1 MGGFKLERFG
11 REFDRDPSDRYG
23 QSSHRTIDFSG
34 SVIAMHDD
42 LLIFSLK
49 SSMVLAITT
58 LIAWGDL
65 LHYRISNRAVL
76 LTLMMGLAW
85 SATNTLW
92 IGAAMG
98 LLGVLVG
105 FVLLVPFYAI
115 GGVTAGDVKWL
126 AALGAWYG
134 PRGIVG
140 VFLVSSILLGVFC
153 LASIAFRYIGF
164 ARQTQRAG
172 LAMENR
178 GIRKL
183 GSSAICNKARIDEI
197 YCSADRRSVL
207 IPYAVPVAI
216 GVLLIESYRAM
227 GA

>member
-1 MGGFKLERFG
+1 
-11 REFDRDPSDRYG
+11 
-23 QSSHRTIDFSG
+23 
-34 SVIAMHDD
+34 MHDD
-42 LLIFSLK
+42 PFVFSLK
-49 SSMVLAITT
+49 SSIVLALST

-76 LTLMMGLAW
+76 LTLMMGLVWNA
-85 SATNTLW
+85 SNSLW

-105 FVLLVPFYAI
+105 FVLLVPFYAM

-153 LASIAFRYIGF
+153 LVSIAYRYIGMV
-164 ARQTQRAG
+164 RQTPRAG
-172 LAMENR
+172 LAMESR
-178 GIRKL
+178 GTL
-183 GSSAICNKARIDEI
+183 GLGTSTSTSTIGNKARIDDV

-216 GVLLIESYRAM
+216 GVLMIESYRAM

>member
-1 MGGFKLERFG
+1 
-11 REFDRDPSDRYG
+11 
-23 QSSHRTIDFSG
+23 
-34 SVIAMHDD
+34 VIAMHDD
-42 LLIFSLK
+42 LFVFSLK
-49 SSMVLAITT
+49 SSMVLAITI
-58 LIAWGDL
+58 LVAWGDL

-85 SATNTLW
+85 NASNTLW

-98 LLGVLVG
+98 PLGVLVG
-105 FVLLVPFYAI
+105 FVLLVPFYAM

-153 LASIAFRYIGF
+153 LASIAFRYIVMG
-164 ARQTQRAG
+164 RQKSQVG
-172 LAMENR
+172 LVMKTR
-178 GIRKL
+178 GIREL
-183 GSSAICNKARIDEI
+183 GSSAVCNKARIDDV
-197 YCSADRRSVL
+197 YRSADRRSVL

-216 GVLLIESYRAM
+216 GVLMIESYRAM

>member
-1 MGGFKLERFG
+1 
-11 REFDRDPSDRYG
+11 
-23 QSSHRTIDFSG
+23 
-34 SVIAMHDD
+34 MHDD
-42 LLIFSLK
+42 PFVFSLK
-49 SSMVLAITT
+49 SSIVLALST

-76 LTLMMGLAW
+76 LTLMMGLVWNA
-85 SATNTLW
+85 SNSLW

-98 LLGVLVG
+98 LFGVLVG
-105 FVLLVPFYAI
+105 FVLLVPFYAM

-153 LASIAFRYIGF
+153 LVSIAYRYIGMV
-164 ARQTQRAG
+164 RPTPRAS
-172 LAMENR
+172 LAMESR
-178 GIRKL
+178 GIRGL
-183 GSSAICNKARIDEI
+183 GTSTSTSTSTIGNKARIDDV

-216 GVLLIESYRAM
+216 GVLMIESYRAM

>member
-1 MGGFKLERFG
+1 
-11 REFDRDPSDRYG
+11 
-23 QSSHRTIDFSG
+23 
-34 SVIAMHDD
+34 MHDD
-42 LLIFSLK
+42 LFVFSLK
-49 SSMVLAITT
+49 SSIVLALST

-76 LTLMMGLAW
+76 LTLMLGLVWNA
-85 SATNTLW
+85 SNSLW

-105 FVLLVPFYAI
+105 FVLLVPFYAM

-134 PRGIVG
+134 SRGIVG

-153 LASIAFRYIGF
+153 LVSIAYRYIGMV
-164 ARQTQRAG
+164 RQTPRAG
-172 LAMENR
+172 LAMESR
-178 GIRKL
+178 GTL
-183 GSSAICNKARIDEI
+183 GLGTSTSTIANKARIDDV
-197 YCSADRRSVL
+197 YRSADRRSVL

-216 GVLLIESYRAM
+216 GVLMIESYRAM

>member
-1 MGGFKLERFG
+1 
-11 REFDRDPSDRYG
+11 
-23 QSSHRTIDFSG
+23 
-34 SVIAMHDD
+34 MHDD
-42 LLIFSLK
+42 LFIFSLK
-49 SSMVLAITT
+49 SSIVLALST

-85 SATNTLW
+85 NASNALW

-105 FVLLVPFYAI
+105 FVLLVPFYAM

-153 LASIAFRYIGF
+153 LVSIAYRYIGMV
-164 ARQTQRAG
+164 RPTPRAS
-172 LAMENR
+172 LAMESR
-178 GIRKL
+178 GTL
-183 GSSAICNKARIDEI
+183 GLGTSTSTSTSTIGNKARIDDV

-216 GVLLIESYRAM
+216 GVLMIESYRAM
-227 GA
+227 EA

>member
-1 MGGFKLERFG
+1 
-11 REFDRDPSDRYG
+11 
-23 QSSHRTIDFSG
+23 
-34 SVIAMHDD
+34 MHDD
-42 LLIFSLK
+42 LFIFSLK
-49 SSMVLAITT
+49 SSIVLALST

-85 SATNTLW
+85 NASNALW

-105 FVLLVPFYAI
+105 FVLLVPFYAM

-140 VFLVSSILLGVFC
+140 VFLVSSFLLGVFC
-153 LASIAFRYIGF
+153 LVSIAYRYIGMV
-164 ARQTQRAG
+164 RQTPRAG
-172 LAMENR
+172 LAMESR
-178 GIRKL
+178 GILGL
-183 GSSAICNKARIDEI
+183 GSSRIGNKARIDDV

-216 GVLLIESYRAM
+216 GVLMIESYRAM
-227 GA
+227 EA

>member
-1 MGGFKLERFG
+1 
-11 REFDRDPSDRYG
+11 
-23 QSSHRTIDFSG
+23 
-34 SVIAMHDD
+34 MHDD
-42 LLIFSLK
+42 LFIFSFK
-49 SSMVLAITT
+49 SSIVLALST

-76 LTLMMGLAW
+76 LTLMMGLTWNA
-85 SATNTLW
+85 SHALW

-98 LLGVLVG
+98 LLGGLVG
-105 FVLLVPFYAI
+105 FVLLVPFYAM

-140 VFLVSSILLGVFC
+140 VFLVSSILLGIFC
-153 LASIAFRYIGF
+153 LVSIAYRYIGM
-164 ARQTQRAG
+164 ARPTPRAG
-172 LAMENR
+172 PLIENR
-178 GIRKL
+178 GIL
-183 GSSAICNKARIDEI
+183 GFGTSTSTSKIANKARIDDV

-216 GVLLIESYRAM
+216 GVLMIESYRAM

>member
-1 MGGFKLERFG
+1 M
-11 REFDRDPSDRYG
+11 PN
-23 QSSHRTIDFSG
+23 
-34 SVIAMHDD
+34 D

-76 LTLMMGLAW
+76 FTLMMGLAW
-85 SATNTLW
+85 NASNPLW
-92 IGAAMG
+92 IGATMG

-105 FVLLVPFYAI
+105 FVLLVPFYAL

-153 LASIAFRYIGF
+153 LASIAFRYFGMV
-164 ARQTQRAG
+164 RQTPRGG
-172 LAMENR
+172 LVMETR
-178 GIRKL
+178 GIREL
-183 GSSAICNKARIDEI
+183 GSSAISNKAQIDEL
-197 YCSADRRSVL
+197 YCSSDRRSVL

-216 GVLLIESYRAM
+216 GVLMIESYRAM

>member
-1 MGGFKLERFG
+1 
-11 REFDRDPSDRYG
+11 
-23 QSSHRTIDFSG
+23 
-34 SVIAMHDD
+34 MHDD
-42 LLIFSLK
+42 PFVFSLK
-49 SSMVLAITT
+49 SSIVLALST

-76 LTLMMGLAW
+76 LTLMMGLVWNA
-85 SATNTLW
+85 SNALW

-105 FVLLVPFYAI
+105 FVLLVPFYAM

-153 LASIAFRYIGF
+153 LVSIAYRYIGMV
-164 ARQTQRAG
+164 RQTPRAG
-172 LAMENR
+172 LAMESR
-178 GIRKL
+178 GTLGL
-183 GSSAICNKARIDEI
+183 GSSTSTSTSTIGNKARIDDV

-216 GVLLIESYRAM
+216 GVLMIESYRAM

>member
-1 MGGFKLERFG
+1 
-11 REFDRDPSDRYG
+11 
-23 QSSHRTIDFSG
+23 
-34 SVIAMHDD
+34 MHDD
-42 LLIFSLK
+42 PFVFSLK
-49 SSMVLAITT
+49 SSIVLALST

-76 LTLMMGLAW
+76 LTLMMGLVWNA
-85 SATNTLW
+85 SNSLW

-105 FVLLVPFYAI
+105 FVLLVPFYAM

-153 LASIAFRYIGF
+153 LVSIAYRYIGMV
-164 ARQTQRAG
+164 RQTPRAG
-172 LAMENR
+172 LAMESR
-178 GIRKL
+178 GTL
-183 GSSAICNKARIDEI
+183 GLGTSTSTSTSTSTIGNKARIDDV

-216 GVLLIESYRAM
+216 GVLMIESYRAM

>member
-1 MGGFKLERFG
+1 
-11 REFDRDPSDRYG
+11 
-23 QSSHRTIDFSG
+23 
-34 SVIAMHDD
+34 MHDD
-42 LLIFSLK
+42 LFIFSLK
-49 SSMVLAITT
+49 SSIVLALST

-76 LTLMMGLAW
+76 LTLMRGLAW
-85 SATNTLW
+85 NASNALW

-105 FVLLVPFYAI
+105 FVLLVPFYAM

-153 LASIAFRYIGF
+153 LVSIAYRYIGMV
-164 ARQTQRAG
+164 RQTPRAG
-172 LAMENR
+172 LAMESR
-178 GIRKL
+178 GILGL
-183 GSSAICNKARIDEI
+183 GSSRIGNKARIDDV

-216 GVLLIESYRAM
+216 GVLMIESYRAM
-227 GA
+227 EA

>member
-1 MGGFKLERFG
+1 
-11 REFDRDPSDRYG
+11 
-23 QSSHRTIDFSG
+23 
-34 SVIAMHDD
+34 MHDD
-42 LLIFSLK
+42 LFIFSLK
-49 SSMVLAITT
+49 SSIVLALST

-85 SATNTLW
+85 NASNALW

-105 FVLLVPFYAI
+105 FVLLVPFYAM

-140 VFLVSSILLGVFC
+140 VFLVSSILLGVFG
-153 LASIAFRYIGF
+153 LVSIAYRYIGMV
-164 ARQTQRAG
+164 RQTPRAG
-172 LAMENR
+172 LAMESR
-178 GIRKL
+178 GILGL
-183 GSSAICNKARIDEI
+183 GSSRIGNKARIDDV

-216 GVLLIESYRAM
+216 GVLMIESYRAM
-227 GA
+227 EA

>member
-1 MGGFKLERFG
+1 
-11 REFDRDPSDRYG
+11 
-23 QSSHRTIDFSG
+23 
-34 SVIAMHDD
+34 MHDD
-42 LLIFSLK
+42 LFIFSLK
-49 SSMVLAITT
+49 SSIVLALST

-85 SATNTLW
+85 NASNALW

-105 FVLLVPFYAI
+105 FVLLVPFYAM

-153 LASIAFRYIGF
+153 LVSIAYRYIGMV
-164 ARQTQRAG
+164 RQTPRAG
-172 LAMENR
+172 LAMESR
-178 GIRKL
+178 GILGL
-183 GSSAICNKARIDEI
+183 GSSRIGNKARIDDV

-216 GVLLIESYRAM
+216 GVLMIESYRAM
-227 GA
+227 EA

>member
-1 MGGFKLERFG
+1 
-11 REFDRDPSDRYG
+11 
-23 QSSHRTIDFSG
+23 
-34 SVIAMHDD
+34 MHDD
-42 LLIFSLK
+42 LFIFSLK
-49 SSMVLAITT
+49 SSIVLALST

-85 SATNTLW
+85 NASNALW

-105 FVLLVPFYAI
+105 FVLLVPFYAM

-140 VFLVSSILLGVFC
+140 VFSRKQHSAGSILLGIDSLQVHRHGPTDT
-153 LASIAFRYIGF
+153 ASRSCNGKQRDPG
-164 ARQTQRAG
+164 ARLEQNWQQGT
-172 LAMENR
+172 
-178 GIRKL
+178 
-183 GSSAICNKARIDEI
+183 
-197 YCSADRRSVL
+197 DR
-207 IPYAVPVAI
+207 
-216 GVLLIESYRAM
+216 
-227 GA
+227 

>member
-1 MGGFKLERFG
+1 
-11 REFDRDPSDRYG
+11 
-23 QSSHRTIDFSG
+23 
-34 SVIAMHDD
+34 MHDD
-42 LLIFSLK
+42 LFIFSLK
-49 SSMVLAITT
+49 SSIVLALST

-76 LTLMMGLAW
+76 LTLMMGLVWNA
-85 SATNTLW
+85 SNSLW

-98 LLGVLVG
+98 LFGVLVG
-105 FVLLVPFYAI
+105 FVLLVPFYAM

-153 LASIAFRYIGF
+153 LVSIAYRYIGMV
-164 ARQTQRAG
+164 RQTPRAG
-172 LAMENR
+172 LAMESR
-178 GIRKL
+178 GILGL
-183 GSSAICNKARIDEI
+183 GSSRIGNKARIDDV

-216 GVLLIESYRAM
+216 GVLMIESYRAM
-227 GA
+227 EA

>member
-1 MGGFKLERFG
+1 
-11 REFDRDPSDRYG
+11 
-23 QSSHRTIDFSG
+23 
-34 SVIAMHDD
+34 MHDD
-42 LLIFSLK
+42 LFIFSLK
-49 SSMVLAITT
+49 SSIVLALST

-76 LTLMMGLAW
+76 LTLMMGLSWNA
-85 SATNTLW
+85 SNALW

-105 FVLLVPFYAI
+105 FVLLVPFYAM

-153 LASIAFRYIGF
+153 LVSIAYRYIGMV
-164 ARQTQRAG
+164 RQTPRAG
-172 LAMENR
+172 LAMESR
-178 GIRKL
+178 GILGL
-183 GSSAICNKARIDEI
+183 GSSRIGNKARIDDV

-216 GVLLIESYRAM
+216 GVLMIESYRAM
-227 GA
+227 EA

>member
-1 MGGFKLERFG
+1 
-11 REFDRDPSDRYG
+11 
-23 QSSHRTIDFSG
+23 
-34 SVIAMHDD
+34 MHDD
-42 LLIFSLK
+42 LFVFSLK
-49 SSMVLAITT
+49 SSIVLALST

-76 LTLMMGLAW
+76 LTLMMGLVWNA
-85 SATNTLW
+85 SNALW

-105 FVLLVPFYAI
+105 FVLLVPFYAM

-153 LASIAFRYIGF
+153 LVSIAYRYIGMV
-164 ARQTQRAG
+164 RQTPRAG
-172 LAMENR
+172 LAMESR
-178 GIRKL
+178 GTL
-183 GSSAICNKARIDEI
+183 GLGTSTSTSTIGNKARIDDV

-216 GVLLIESYRAM
+216 GVLMIESYRAM

>member
-1 MGGFKLERFG
+1 M
-11 REFDRDPSDRYG
+11 Y
-23 QSSHRTIDFSG
+23 
-34 SVIAMHDD
+34 DD
-42 LLIFSLK
+42 LFIFSLK

-58 LIAWGDL
+58 LIAWEDL
-65 LHYRISNRAVL
+65 LHYRISNRSVL
-76 LTLMMGLAW
+76 LTLMMGLVW
-85 SATNTLW
+85 SASNTLW

-105 FVLLVPFYAI
+105 FVLLVPFYAM

-153 LASIAFRYIGF
+153 LASIALRYIVMVRQKSQVGF
-164 ARQTQRAG
+164 AT
-172 LAMENR
+172 ESR
-178 GIRKL
+178 GIRGL
-183 GSSAICNKARIDEI
+183 GSSTVCNKARIDEL
-197 YCSADRRSVL
+197 YRSADRRSVL

-216 GVLLIESYRAM
+216 GVLMIESYRAM

>member
-1 MGGFKLERFG
+1 
-11 REFDRDPSDRYG
+11 
-23 QSSHRTIDFSG
+23 
-34 SVIAMHDD
+34 MHDD
-42 LLIFSLK
+42 LFIFSLK
-49 SSMVLAITT
+49 SSIVLALST

-76 LTLMMGLAW
+76 LTLMMGLVWNA
-85 SATNTLW
+85 SNSLW

-105 FVLLVPFYAI
+105 FVLLVPFYAM

-153 LASIAFRYIGF
+153 LVSIAYRYIGMV
-164 ARQTQRAG
+164 RQIPRAG
-172 LAMENR
+172 LAMESR
-178 GIRKL
+178 GTLGL
-183 GSSAICNKARIDEI
+183 GSSTSTIANKARIDDV

-216 GVLLIESYRAM
+216 GVLMIESYRAM

>member
-1 MGGFKLERFG
+1 
-11 REFDRDPSDRYG
+11 
-23 QSSHRTIDFSG
+23 
-34 SVIAMHDD
+34 MHDD
-42 LLIFSLK
+42 LFVFSLK
-49 SSMVLAITT
+49 SSIVLALST

-85 SATNTLW
+85 NASNALW

-105 FVLLVPFYAI
+105 FVLLVPFYAM

-153 LASIAFRYIGF
+153 LVSIAYRYIGMV
-164 ARQTQRAG
+164 RQTPRAG
-172 LAMENR
+172 LAMESR
-178 GIRKL
+178 GILGL
-183 GSSAICNKARIDEI
+183 GSSRIGNKARIDDV

-216 GVLLIESYRAM
+216 GVLMIESYRAM

>member
-1 MGGFKLERFG
+1 
-11 REFDRDPSDRYG
+11 
-23 QSSHRTIDFSG
+23 
-34 SVIAMHDD
+34 MHDD
-42 LLIFSLK
+42 LFIFSLK
-49 SSMVLAITT
+49 SSIVLALST

-85 SATNTLW
+85 NASNALW

-105 FVLLVPFYAI
+105 FVLLVPFYAM

-153 LASIAFRYIGF
+153 LVSIAYRYIGMV
-164 ARQTQRAG
+164 RPTPRAS
-172 LAMENR
+172 LAMESR
-178 GIRKL
+178 GTL
-183 GSSAICNKARIDEI
+183 GLGTSTSTSTSTIGNKARIDDV

-216 GVLLIESYRAM
+216 GVLMIESYRAM

>member
-1 MGGFKLERFG
+1 
-11 REFDRDPSDRYG
+11 
-23 QSSHRTIDFSG
+23 
-34 SVIAMHDD
+34 MHDD
-42 LLIFSLK
+42 LFIFSLK
-49 SSMVLAITT
+49 SSIVLALST

-76 LTLMMGLAW
+76 LTLMMGLVWNA
-85 SATNTLW
+85 SNSLW
-92 IGAAMG
+92 IGATMG

-105 FVLLVPFYAI
+105 FVLLVPFYAM

-153 LASIAFRYIGF
+153 LVSIAYRYIGMV
-164 ARQTQRAG
+164 RQTPRAG
-172 LAMENR
+172 LAMESR
-178 GIRKL
+178 GILGL
-183 GSSAICNKARIDEI
+183 GSSRIGNKARIDDV

-216 GVLLIESYRAM
+216 GVLMIESYRAM

>member
-1 MGGFKLERFG
+1 
-11 REFDRDPSDRYG
+11 
-23 QSSHRTIDFSG
+23 
-34 SVIAMHDD
+34 MHDD
-42 LLIFSLK
+42 LFIFSLK
-49 SSMVLAITT
+49 SSIVLALTI

-65 LHYRISNRAVL
+65 LYYRISNRAVL
-76 LTLMMGLAW
+76 LTLMMGLTWNA
-85 SATNTLW
+85 SHSLW

-105 FVLLVPFYAI
+105 FVLLVPFYAL

-140 VFLVSSILLGVFC
+140 VFLVSSILLGIFC
-153 LASIAFRYIGF
+153 LISIAYRYIGM
-164 ARQTQRAG
+164 ARPTPRGG
-172 LAMENR
+172 LVMETR
-178 GIRKL
+178 GVREL
-183 GSSAICNKARIDEI
+183 GSSTIGNKARIDDV

-216 GVLLIESYRAM
+216 GVLMIESYRAM

>member
-1 MGGFKLERFG
+1 
-11 REFDRDPSDRYG
+11 
-23 QSSHRTIDFSG
+23 
-34 SVIAMHDD
+34 MHDD
-42 LLIFSLK
+42 LFIFSLK
-49 SSMVLAITT
+49 SSIVLALST

-76 LTLMMGLAW
+76 LTLMMGLVWNA
-85 SATNTLW
+85 SNALW

-105 FVLLVPFYAI
+105 FVLLVPFYAM

-153 LASIAFRYIGF
+153 LVSIAYRYIGMV
-164 ARQTQRAG
+164 RQTPRAS
-172 LAMENR
+172 LAMESR
-178 GIRKL
+178 GTL
-183 GSSAICNKARIDEI
+183 GLGTSTSTSTSTIGNKARIDDV

-216 GVLLIESYRAM
+216 GVLMIESYRAM